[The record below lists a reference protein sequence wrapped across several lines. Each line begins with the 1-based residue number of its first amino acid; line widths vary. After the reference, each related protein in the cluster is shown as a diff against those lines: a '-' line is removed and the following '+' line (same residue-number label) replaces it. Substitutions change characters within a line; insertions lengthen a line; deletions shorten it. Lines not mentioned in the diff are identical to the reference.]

1 MATKSEHERI
11 TILESKIAEIGKG
24 LAAKLDDIG
33 RMTPGSDIDDGFGP
47 VNPELFS
54 TRRIAP
60 SLIQNYYLGEP
71 VAAGPQ
77 FITRTGEVLT
87 HCQVYRAW
95 RNQTGAAQNRTI
107 SVYPSN
113 GQFPPRATVTV
124 FVAPDGHTGAPRAN
138 MNPTSVGQNGDRV
151 AKNVPNGQA
160 VFVHLSSRRGAN
172 VTADISDNP

>member
-11 TILESKIAEIGKG
+11 TILESKIAEIGEH
-24 LAAKLDDIG
+24 LAAHLDDIEQ
-33 RMTPGSDIDDGFGP
+33 RAAEIDDGFSSS
-47 VNPELFS
+47 PELYS
-54 TRRIAP
+54 KRRIVP
-60 SLIQNYYLGEP
+60 SLVQNYYLGEP

-77 FITRTGEVLT
+77 FITRTREVLT

-107 SVYPSN
+107 SVYPSS
-113 GQFPPRATVTV
+113 GQFPPSATVTV
-124 FVAPDGHTGAPRAN
+124 FVAADNHTGATRAN

-160 VFVHLSSRRGAN
+160 VFVHLSQRRGAN